1 MVTTVAGVYDIL
13 LGMRCCR
20 INLPNRCYHLISR
33 VAHRVLEWGKLEKDK
48 YVRIGCCIVLSA
60 WFVLALFGFSE
71 WAMFWS
77 V

>member
-1 MVTTVAGVYDIL
+1 
-13 LGMRCCR
+13 MRRCR

-33 VAHRVLEWGKLEKDK
+33 VSHCAFLHGAILEKDK

>member
-1 MVTTVAGVYDIL
+1 LALVIATFVGINIIYD
-13 LGMRCCR
+13 
-20 INLPNRCYHLISR
+20 
-33 VAHRVLEWGKLEKDK
+33 
-48 YVRIGCCIVLSA
+48 YVRVGCCIVLSA